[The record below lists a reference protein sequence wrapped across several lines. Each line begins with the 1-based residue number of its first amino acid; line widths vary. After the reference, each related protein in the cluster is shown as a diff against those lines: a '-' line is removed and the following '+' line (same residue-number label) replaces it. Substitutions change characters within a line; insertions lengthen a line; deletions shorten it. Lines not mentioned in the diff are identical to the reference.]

1 MTLPIVAAL
10 HPVREALLARARADA
25 RAQLEEADRDAEC
38 AVDEARAQVGQL
50 RADARRGGAA
60 DAQQV
65 RAVELAGAR
74 RRARA
79 QVLAAQREAYE
90 TLRRQVREALL
101 AAVPPERLA
110 AALAAR
116 ARAVLGPGARIRE
129 RPDGGVIGVEA
140 GRQVDCSVDALV
152 DRALDT
158 CPGRVNG
165 LWSP

>member
-1 MTLPIVAAL
+1 MTLPIAAAL

-25 RAQLEEADRDAEC
+25 RAQLEEADKDAERV
-38 AVDEARAQVGQL
+38 VDDARVQVGQM
-50 RADARRGGAA
+50 RADARRSGAA
-60 DAQQV
+60 DAQREQ
-65 RAVELAGAR
+65 AVELAGAR

-101 AAVPPERLA
+101 AAVPPERLT

-116 ARAVLGPGARIRE
+116 ARAVLGSGARIIVQD
-129 RPDGGVIGVEA
+129 DGGVIGEEA
-140 GRQVDCSVDALV
+140 GRRVDCSVDALV
-152 DRALDT
+152 ERALGT
-158 CPGRVNG
+158 CPGRVER